1 MELSVKNL
9 TKYYGKQIAVNNV
22 SFTLETGKVTGFIGP
37 NGSGKS
43 TTLKMI
49 TGILSPDSG
58 EILFGNKPVST
69 TPEFKQKIGYLPE
82 HNPVYLDMYIREYLE
97 YVGKIYKVDNLKN
110 RIEEC
115 ISLVGLG
122 KEAHKEIS
130 KLSKGYRQRVGIAQ
144 SLIHNPDI
152 LILDEPTTGLDPN
165 QILEIRELISSISSS
180 KTIVLTT
187 HILQE
192 VEAIC
197 DNIVLINNGRI
208 IADDTTENV
217 KNIQGTEQQIIVV
230 ETKAKVKEALLAN
243 IEGIASVRKTGNNI
257 YELTGTSENDL
268 RESIFNCAKENNF
281 SILSLQKKSISLED
295 TFKQL
300 SKS

>member
-1 MELSVKNL
+1 MELSVKNF

-97 YVGKIYKVDNLKN
+97 YVGRIYKVDNLKN

-115 ISLVGLG
+115 IS
-122 KEAHKEIS
+122 
-130 KLSKGYRQRVGIAQ
+130 
-144 SLIHNPDI
+144 
-152 LILDEPTTGLDPN
+152 
-165 QILEIRELISSISSS
+165 
-180 KTIVLTT
+180 
-187 HILQE
+187 
-192 VEAIC
+192 
-197 DNIVLINNGRI
+197 
-208 IADDTTENV
+208 
-217 KNIQGTEQQIIVV
+217 
-230 ETKAKVKEALLAN
+230 
-243 IEGIASVRKTGNNI
+243 
-257 YELTGTSENDL
+257 
-268 RESIFNCAKENNF
+268 
-281 SILSLQKKSISLED
+281 
-295 TFKQL
+295 
-300 SKS
+300 